1 MLQNCN
7 DYEIILTLLKG
18 ESHIRE
24 IARTLNTN
32 QTSVKRRLNEL
43 YKKNIVDYSVEG
55 KNYVY
60 FIKKSLEARSFVVMS
75 ESYSLILFL
84 EKYPKLKG
92 IVKKIIE
99 KENITIAII
108 FGSYAKGIPNKS
120 SDIDLY
126 IGSEKLD
133 LKKEIEL
140 IDSRLSVKIGRYDR
154 ENLLIKE
161 IEANHIILKGIEQ
174 FYEKNRFFI

>member
-1 MLQNCN
+1 MA
-7 DYEIILTLLKG
+7 LLKG
-18 ESHIRE
+18 KSHIRE
-24 IARTLNTN
+24 IARKLKTN
-32 QTSVKRRLNEL
+32 QTSVKRRLDEL
-43 YKKNIVDYSVEG
+43 YKQNIVDYRIEG

-60 FIKKSLEARSFVVMS
+60 FIKKTLEARSFVIMS
-75 ESYSLILFL
+75 ESYNLILFL

-92 IVKKIIE
+92 VIKKIIE
-99 KENITIAII
+99 KENIPMAII
-108 FGSYAKGIPNKS
+108 FGSYAKGMPNES

-126 IGSEKLD
+126 IESENFD

-161 IEANHIILKGIEQ
+161 IKANHIILKGIEQ
-174 FYEKNRFFI
+174 FYEKNRLFS

>member
-18 ESHIRE
+18 ENHIRE
-24 IARTLNTN
+24 IARKLKTN
-32 QTSVKRRLNEL
+32 QTTIKRRLDVL
-43 YKKNIVDYSVEG
+43 YNQNIVDYKIEG

-60 FIKKSLEARSFVVMS
+60 FIKKSLEARSFVIIS
-75 ESYSLILFL
+75 ESYKVILFL
-84 EKYPKLKG
+84 DKYPNIKG
-92 IVKKIIE
+92 IIKKITE
-99 KENITIAII
+99 KENIDMAII
-108 FGSYAKGIPNKS
+108 FGSYAKGMPNES
-120 SDIDLY
+120 SDIDFY
-126 IGSEKLD
+126 IESENLD

-161 IEANHIILKGIEQ
+161 IEANHIIIKGIEQ
-174 FYEKNRFFI
+174 FYEKNRFFS